1 MERATA
7 SRVLRSSIF
16 TTLLCR
22 NSRGH
27 ATPGRARSSR
37 SGHRLRSVS
46 TGESLAR
53 RVLAP
58 AASLLLFLQAALLVT
73 GGAVRLTGSGL
84 GCPTWPQCTPGSYTP
99 VPHQIQG
106 QVHAWIEFG
115 NRLLTFALF
124 FVAIATIVSVY
135 RSHRR
140 DLRFLAVTQLV
151 GILAQGVLGGIT
163 VLTKLNPLAVAAHF
177 ILSIFLIAAATSL
190 HSRRKKPFVRTS
202 SPHVGISRFSTL
214 HLCLSFIVI
223 AIGTLVTGSGPH
235 AGDLQAPRLHLNIQ
249 HIAYLH
255 GGLVAVL
262 LLVTIAFYLHHDHR
276 YETKRW
282 LALFL
287 ILALAQGLIGY
298 IQYIK
303 GVPELLVGTH
313 LLGSSLVWI
322 AAWRVRLS
330 VVRKPA

>member
-1 MERATA
+1 M
-7 SRVLRSSIF
+7 SK
-16 TTLLCR
+16 
-22 NSRGH
+22 
-27 ATPGRARSSR
+27 
-37 SGHRLRSVS
+37 
-46 TGESLAR
+46 GESLAR
-53 RVLAP
+53 RALSP
-58 AASLLLFLQAALLVT
+58 LTSLLLFLQAALVVT

-99 VPHQIQG
+99 VPHQVQG
-106 QVHAWIEFG
+106 QLHAWIEFG

-124 FVAIATIVSVY
+124 FAAIATIISVY

-140 DLRFLAVTQLV
+140 DLRFLTVTQLV

-163 VLTKLNPLAVAAHF
+163 VLTKLNPLAVASHF

-190 HSRRKKPFVRTS
+190 YSRRKQPYVRTS
-202 SPHVGISRFSTL
+202 SSHVGISRYSTL
-214 HLCLSFIVI
+214 HMCLSFLVI
-223 AIGTLVTGSGPH
+223 AVGTLVTGSGPH
-235 AGDLQAPRLHLNIQ
+235 AGDLQAPRLHLDIR
-249 HIAYLH
+249 HIAYFH
-255 GGLVAVL
+255 GALVVL
-262 LLVTIAFYLHHDHR
+262 LLLLTIFFFLHHDHR

-282 LALFL
+282 LAIFF
-287 ILALAQGLIGY
+287 ILAMAQGAIGY